1 MFARWIAWLNL
12 WNIHTEKTL
21 NRYLHSTSDCRSL
34 AIEGFPLTRLR
45 NLRTW
50 HNLKLINCL
59 NWLSDRMI
67 VLYTCTKFA
76 CAFTAKISEF
86 KKSLKNFIS
95 FPRPLNIQLESTNKQ
110 FCFSDNVAVCGMAKC
125 FCFRR
130 KSKNWKLKIAINF
143 PFSAKTFQTVD
154 RTTQEGGGGAIR
166 TVIFFCPP
174 FAPYLRGLG
183 RKWEFNCLF
192 AIFHNVLE
200 RLVSFRPSVLSIKA
214 SSQTLDVSYSR
225 KMIFV
230 LEHIGAGD
238 VAGMEVK
245 ERKKEGVNFLYTR
258 VQRGNK
264 RVNCPAQEHKPMS
277 LTRAQ
282 IQTPWSGD
290 KHTNHEASVLTL
302 WVAHKNITAAFYNR
316 EICCLLG
323 SFFVEGSPEC
333 KILLKSYQGIF
344 LWKQWCGIFSVS
356 SKYGACSDETFLFQ
370 GWHFGNVEAEN
381 CMLSDSVKIV
391 GSLLRL
397 SS

>member
-1 MFARWIAWLNL
+1 MVQVHQRV
-12 WNIHTEKTL
+12 T
-21 NRYLHSTSDCRSL
+21 
-34 AIEGFPLTRLR
+34 P
-45 NLRTW
+45 
-50 HNLKLINCL
+50 
-59 NWLSDRMI
+59 
-67 VLYTCTKFA
+67 
-76 CAFTAKISEF
+76 
-86 KKSLKNFIS
+86 
-95 FPRPLNIQLESTNKQ
+95 
-110 FCFSDNVAVCGMAKC
+110 
-125 FCFRR
+125 
-130 KSKNWKLKIAINF
+130 
-143 PFSAKTFQTVD
+143 
-154 RTTQEGGGGAIR
+154 
-166 TVIFFCPP
+166 
-174 FAPYLRGLG
+174 
-183 RKWEFNCLF
+183 
-192 AIFHNVLE
+192 
-200 RLVSFRPSVLSIKA
+200 SIKFIDTH
-214 SSQTLDVSYSR
+214 S
-225 KMIFV
+225 
-230 LEHIGAGD
+230 
-238 VAGMEVK
+238 
-245 ERKKEGVNFLYTR
+245 YTR

-323 SFFVEGSPEC
+323 SFLVEGSPEC